1 MRQAVVESEM
11 MIKFFSYMDSLG
23 DGDGSLGLNEWLE
36 GMGKLG
42 ANMTDEQFKEQ
53 LRSTM
58 QKV

>member
-1 MRQAVVESEM
+1 M